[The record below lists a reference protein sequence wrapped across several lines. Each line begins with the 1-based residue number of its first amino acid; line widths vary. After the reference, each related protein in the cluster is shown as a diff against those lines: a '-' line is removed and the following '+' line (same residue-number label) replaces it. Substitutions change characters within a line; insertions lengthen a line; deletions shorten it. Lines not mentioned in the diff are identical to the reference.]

1 MATHLD
7 PPTKNKYRKIIRKT
21 VTRSVSLAMGLP
33 HTSLTKSRVSNV
45 SAFLVP
51 SVTTLQLRAQ
61 RALHGQDGQGADKD
75 QGARNALG

>member
-1 MATHLD
+1 MGYWV
-7 PPTKNKYRKIIRKT
+7 YR
-21 VTRSVSLAMGLP
+21 
-33 HTSLTKSRVSNV
+33 TSLTKSRVSNV

-51 SVTTLQLRAQ
+51 SVTPLQLRAQ